1 MYNMNIT
8 QNMQTWD
15 NIQPYE
21 YETTKVPSLPKKMFG
36 TRLLDIIKIIQHLRV
51 HVKVFNIQENVNILN
66 II

>member
-21 YETTKVPSLPKKMFG
+21 YETTKVPSLPKKMF
-36 TRLLDIIKIIQHLRV
+36 THAYST
-51 HVKVFNIQENVNILN
+51 
-66 II
+66 